1 MRSGEKRRWSRWHW
15 AAAACA
21 ALFLF
26 SGVML
31 IRDLAQ
37 SAGEQEA
44 NRRLSQRVREERTAA
59 APSVPAP
66 PSPAADA
73 PEPVP
78 QYAPSGNLL
87 AYDGLWQENNDLA
100 GWLTIAELDIDLPVM
115 YTPSDTEYYLH
126 RAFDGSYAAS
136 GSLFLGEGWAADA
149 NHAIVYGHNMKNGTM
164 FGELDRYQSLE
175 YARDHPDIRFDTLR
189 EERTYTVLAAFYS
202 RAYGPGD
209 TDAFRYY
216 QYTDLSDEETFEEYL
231 AQVRSAALY
240 DTGADVQFGD
250 RLLTLTTCSYHRK
263 NGRFVVVAC
272 QRAGG

>member
-78 QYAPSGNLL
+78 QYAPSGNRL
-87 AYDGLWQENNDLA
+87 AYDGL
-100 GWLTIAELDIDLPVM
+100 
-115 YTPSDTEYYLH
+115 
-126 RAFDGSYAAS
+126 
-136 GSLFLGEGWAADA
+136 
-149 NHAIVYGHNMKNGTM
+149 
-164 FGELDRYQSLE
+164 
-175 YARDHPDIRFDTLR
+175 
-189 EERTYTVLAAFYS
+189 
-202 RAYGPGD
+202 
-209 TDAFRYY
+209 
-216 QYTDLSDEETFEEYL
+216 
-231 AQVRSAALY
+231 
-240 DTGADVQFGD
+240 
-250 RLLTLTTCSYHRK
+250 
-263 NGRFVVVAC
+263 
-272 QRAGG
+272 

>member
-15 AAAACA
+15 TAAACA

-44 NRRLSQRVREERTAA
+44 NRRLIQRVREERTAA

-87 AYDGLWQENNDLA
+87 VYDGLWQENNDLA
-100 GWLTIAELDIDLPVM
+100 GWLTIADLDIDLPVM

-136 GSLFLGEGWAADA
+136 GSLFLGEGWTADA

-240 DTGADVQFGD
+240 DTGAEVQFGD

-272 QRAGG
+272 QKAGG